1 MSQRPRVVVAD
12 DHPAV
17 LAALTR
23 ILESHVDVVSVAHDG
38 EELLKR
44 VAELLPD
51 VVVTDISMPK
61 IDGLEACRLIRR
73 TYPTVSVVIV
83 SELLDDDVS
92 AGELGAN
99 AVVRKIQIAREL
111 PAAVLATFIHLNV
124 DPDTRLGERSAS
136 TTSERRGNAH
146 RPW

>member
-1 MSQRPRVVVAD
+1 LRHHGEDSYIRQVSGFVIDPMSQRPRVVVAD

-17 LAALTR
+17 LTALTR

-38 EELLKR
+38 EELLQR

-61 IDGLEACRLIRR
+61 IDGLEACRMIRR
-73 TYPTVSVVIV
+73 SFPTVCVIIV

-111 PAAVLATFIHLNV
+111 PAAVLALSGI
-124 DPDTRLGERSAS
+124 
-136 TTSERRGNAH
+136 
-146 RPW
+146 

>member
-1 MSQRPRVVVAD
+1 
-12 DHPAV
+12 
-17 LAALTR
+17 
-23 ILESHVDVVSVAHDG
+23 VDVVSVAHDG
-38 EELLKR
+38 EELLQR

-73 TYPTVSVVIV
+73 SYPTVCIVIV

-111 PAAVLATFIHLNV
+111 PAAVLATFIHLNA
-124 DPDTRLGERSAS
+124 DPETRLGERSAS

>member
-1 MSQRPRVVVAD
+1 MSHRPRVVVAD

-17 LAALTR
+17 LTALTR

-38 EELLKR
+38 EELLQR

-73 TYPTVSVVIV
+73 SYPTVCVVIV

-111 PAAVLATFIHLNV
+111 PAAVLALSYV
-124 DPDTRLGERSAS
+124 
-136 TTSERRGNAH
+136 
-146 RPW
+146 